1 MCTGDYSK
9 KLNVL
14 LNGKKETQTVWVF
27 REAKELYQG
36 DQKRFHRSGICDRPK
51 RQKPFQEIE
60 MKGCKHSRK
69 YLCNEKSKKKRCSEE
84 YKITGKSGWEVGCIV
99 EIEPFNG
106 KESYFSGQ

>member
-1 MCTGDYSK
+1 M
-9 KLNVL
+9 
-14 LNGKKETQTVWVF
+14 KE
-27 REAKELYQG
+27 
-36 DQKRFHRSGICDRPK
+36 
-51 RQKPFQEIE
+51 
-60 MKGCKHSRK
+60 CKHSRK